1 MVKLTVLYIKT
12 YRDLMY
18 DCFVNKYIK
27 AILLIK
33 VHFIFQIILVILIEK
48 LMEMYLYN
56 TN

>member
-27 AILLIK
+27 AILLVK
-33 VHFIFQIILVILIEK
+33 VHFIFQIILVHVILIEK
-48 LMEMYLYN
+48 NGNIPVKY
-56 TN
+56 